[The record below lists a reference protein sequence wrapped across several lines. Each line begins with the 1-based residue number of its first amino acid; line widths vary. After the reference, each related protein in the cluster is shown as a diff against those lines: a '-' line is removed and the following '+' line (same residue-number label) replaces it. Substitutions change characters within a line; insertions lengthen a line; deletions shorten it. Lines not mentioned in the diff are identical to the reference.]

1 MVEGTVAEFDPVLV
15 RWVDSGLFIS
25 DGWQQ
30 LTEVI
35 GQATGSNMTVTTIG
49 HLIYED
55 DEIVVVG
62 LSLDRDNN
70 AVFGAQTIAR
80 MNILEYRSLSV

>member
-1 MVEGTVAEFDPVLV
+1 VKEYDPVLV
-15 RWVDSGLFIS
+15 RWIDSGLFIS

-49 HLIYED
+49 HLIHED

-62 LSLDRDNN
+62 LSLDKDND
-70 AVFGAQTIAR
+70 AVFGAQTIAK
-80 MNILEYRSLSV
+80 MNIIEYRSLSV

>member
-1 MVEGTVAEFDPVLV
+1 MVEDRPVLV
-15 RWVDSGLFIS
+15 RWIDSGLFIS

-49 HLIYED
+49 HLVYED
-55 DEIVVVG
+55 DDIVVVG
-62 LSLDRDNN
+62 LSLDRDND

-80 MNILEYRSLSV
+80 QNIIEYRSLSV